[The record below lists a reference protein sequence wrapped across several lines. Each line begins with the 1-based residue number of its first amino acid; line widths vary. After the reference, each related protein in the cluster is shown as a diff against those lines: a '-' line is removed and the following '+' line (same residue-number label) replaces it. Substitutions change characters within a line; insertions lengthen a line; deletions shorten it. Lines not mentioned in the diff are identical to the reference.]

1 MSVFDALGA
10 AATILQFVEYGIKFG
25 NKVLDVYK
33 SRSELAELDQAIRDY
48 QQQNEAFK
56 DNLHLHLRSPD
67 PNSGE
72 ALLIKIAEDCHQTA
86 TELADLLAG
95 FNVKDGDKKW
105 IKALKITAK
114 GELKKKEIQEKQ
126 SKLEDLRQQCHKQL
140 SVIVR

>member
-33 SRSELAELDQAIRDY
+33 SRSELAELGQAIRDY
-48 QQQNEAFK
+48 HQQNEAFR
-56 DNLHLHLRSPD
+56 DNLHLRSPD

-86 TELADLLAG
+86 TELADLLTG

>member
-33 SRSELAELDQAIRDY
+33 SRSELAELCQATRDY

-56 DNLHLHLRSPD
+56 ENLRQRSPS
-67 PNSGE
+67 PSSGE
-72 ALLIKIAEDCHQTA
+72 ALLMKIAENCHQTA

-95 FNVKDGDKKW
+95 FNMKDGDKKW